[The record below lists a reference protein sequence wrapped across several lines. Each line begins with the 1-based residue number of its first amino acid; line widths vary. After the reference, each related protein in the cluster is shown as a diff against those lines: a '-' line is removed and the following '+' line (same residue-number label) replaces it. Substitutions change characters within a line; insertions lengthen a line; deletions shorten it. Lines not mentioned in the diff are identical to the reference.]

1 MEILSNEDHADII
14 SWLTNGRGFMIYNKK
29 RFSVEVLPKYF
40 KKSKF
45 TSFTR
50 KLNRWNFTRIT
61 RGPETGAYYH
71 EFFERGN
78 LRLCMQMCC
87 QSSKNFP
94 TSSTS
99 GSGGIPGAPTM
110 TGGNLMGMAHSNPSG
125 FALSSPSALEGIS
138 GLNRTLGQ
146 SMNRLRLGESMERAA
161 GGMMGNDPLRSL
173 GLLQNQMQAQMA
185 AAAVAAGYGTPNV
198 NNNTGND
205 TLLQQLRQLEHQRDI
220 LMKQQQQ
227 QQQLQQIHQL
237 QQLQQQQQQLALLG
251 LQGVSGANLSGM
263 PSPDLSLGT
272 LQRSNT
278 NSYLAMLMAQEKLQ
292 AQLGSLTTS
301 ASPSL
306 LDFQR
311 QQANIL
317 QAQQQ
322 QLEHYNQ
329 QRLLQAA
336 LQQHQQQQHHQLQHQ
351 QQLQLDA
358 SCNQN
363 PSSLLLSQ
371 LLGGG
376 ANVGVS
382 IPLAGDII
390 QGVNSST
397 SSDSSNPPDLDHR
410 GKLNKRGGSAA

>member
-1 MEILSNEDHADII
+1 MEILSNEGHSDII
-14 SWLTNGRGFMIYNKK
+14 SWLPNGRGFMIYNKK

-94 TSSTS
+94 PSSTS
-99 GSGGIPGAPTM
+99 GTGPILSGGSNM
-110 TGGNLMGMAHSNPSG
+110 VGGTLMGMAHANPSG
-125 FALSSPSALEGIS
+125 FGLSSPSALEGMS
-138 GLNRTLGQ
+138 GINRTLGQ
-146 SMNRLRLGESMERAA
+146 SMNRLRLGESMERVS
-161 GGMMGNDPLRSL
+161 GGIIGNDPLRSI
-173 GLLQNQMQAQMA
+173 LQNQMQAQMAAA

-198 NNNTGND
+198 TNNTTAND
-205 TLLQQLRQLEHQRDI
+205 TLFQQLRQLEHQRDI
-220 LMKQQQQ
+220 LLKQQQQ
-227 QQQLQQIHQL
+227 QQQLQQMHQL

-251 LQGVSGANLSGM
+251 LQGVSGTSNL
-263 PSPDLSLGT
+263 PSSDLTLGA

-278 NSYLAMLMAQEKLQ
+278 NAYLAMLMAQEKLQ
-292 AQLGSLTTS
+292 AQLGNLNAPS
-301 ASPSL
+301 SPSI

-336 LQQHQQQQHHQLQHQ
+336 LQQHHQQ

-358 SCNQN
+358 SCAQN
-363 PSSLLLSQ
+363 ASSLLLSQ

-376 ANVGVS
+376 ASGGGSV
-382 IPLAGDII
+382 PLSGDVM

-397 SSDSSNPPDLDHR
+397 SSDSSNSPDLDQH
-410 GKLNKRGGSAA
+410 GKLNRRGGSAA